1 MLNSDQRIRLKLLQS
16 LGQFSKKDAI
26 KALEDNEWDTS
37 EAFDWLKA
45 KENNPEITLEEFHHD
60 YEEKKK
66 SVASLPQDRYDL
78 EPSKAK
84 QEGSNRASRR
94 AKKKKK

>member
-1 MLNSDQRIRLKLLQS
+1 MLNSDQRIRLKLLLS
-16 LGQFSKKDAI
+16 LGNFSKKDAI

-37 EAFDWLKA
+37 LAFDWLKA
-45 KENNPEITLEEFHHD
+45 KEANPDLLLDDFHRE

-66 SVASLPQDRYDL
+66 SAAVMPQDRYDL
-78 EPSKAK
+78 EPSKSAPVS
-84 QEGSNRASRR
+84 SNRASRR